1 MSLRR
6 SEIPT
11 RSIATSLILTV
22 LALTGCTQEMAN
34 QPRVDPLE
42 GSAFFADGLGAR
54 PQIAGTVAQD
64 QWVEEGK
71 VETGKEDDG
80 KPTAKIPLE
89 VTSEL
94 LERGQQRFNI
104 FCSHCH
110 GKAGHADGMVV
121 QRGFPK
127 PPSYHIDRL
136 RDAPDGQLFA
146 VITDGFGKMPSLRAR
161 ITPRDRWA
169 IVSYIRALQLS
180 QHASEKDL
188 PEDERKKLP

>member
-1 MSLRR
+1 MKTFGICCAGLLL
-6 SEIPT
+6 
-11 RSIATSLILTV
+11 AV
-22 LALTGCTQEMAN
+22 LSLTGCTQEMAN
-34 QPRVDPLE
+34 QARVDPLE
-42 GSAFFADGLGAR
+42 GSTFFADGLGAR

-64 QWVEEGK
+64 QWVEGGQ
-71 VETGKEDDG
+71 VETGTQDDG
-80 KPTAKIPLE
+80 KPIAKIPVE

-110 GKAGHADGMVV
+110 GTAGHADGMVV

-136 RDAPDGQLFA
+136 RDAPDGHLFA

>member
-1 MSLRR
+1 MPEPS
-6 SEIPT
+6 T
-11 RSIATSLILTV
+11 RTIITSLLLTV
-22 LALTGCTQEMAN
+22 LSLAGCTQEMAN

-136 RDAPDGQLFA
+136 RDAPDGHLFA